1 MSLSKTEPFPV
12 GAVLHG
18 RSGRRYGIEEIL
30 SERRDP
36 LLCVYRAR
44 YVRTSNPS
52 TKLALTSELY
62 LSSVGAEKFVLKN
75 MIPGDFEY
83 NQDLQN
89 YVASCPNLRTAIDA
103 VPDFELLV
111 YPFLAGDLFAFSKAL
126 FVDWLGSTKRASSI
140 LFNFLLS
147 RLQPRFCGCHPGPD
161 VLADIKPNNILLDYD
176 VAGDDITVRNVQV
189 SDLEDAVVIPPGKNL
204 KDCLRG
210 NQLWRS
216 PESWVRARQST
227 PSDIYSFGVVII
239 YVMLNEMVFRARDE
253 ELAAKDAWR
262 HVLRRH
268 ISYFADDGGIKGLLS
283 HIGED
288 NPFFDRLIDLAAE
301 FGASRP
307 RSPFALWQYVD
318 EELRDLIGK
327 MTNFDPA
334 RRITAHEA
342 LEHPWFSKG
351 SSD

>member
-1 MSLSKTEPFPV
+1 
-12 GAVLHG
+12 
-18 RSGRRYGIEEIL
+18 
-30 SERRDP
+30 
-36 LLCVYRAR
+36 
-44 YVRTSNPS
+44 
-52 TKLALTSELY
+52 
-62 LSSVGAEKFVLKN
+62 

-89 YVASCPNLRTAIDA
+89 SVASCPNLRTAIDA

-111 YPFLAGDLFAFSKAL
+111 YPFLAGDLLQISQKPLAPATRKYILKSAL
-126 FVDWLGSTKRASSI
+126 RGLAGLHEKGIIHT
-140 LFNFLLS
+140 
-147 RLQPRFCGCHPGPD
+147 GPD
-161 VLADIKPNNILLDYD
+161 GLTDIKPNNILLDYD

-189 SDLEDAVVIPPGKNL
+189 SDLEDAMVIPPGKNL
-204 KDCLRG
+204 RDCLRG

-216 PESWVRARQST
+216 PESWARARQNT

-239 YVMLNEMVFRARDE
+239 YVMLNEMVFRVRDE

-268 ISYFADDGGIKGLLS
+268 ISYFADMDGFGGLLS

-288 NPFFDRLIDLAAE
+288 NPFFNRLIDLTTD
-301 FGASRP
+301 FDASKP
-307 RSPFALWQYVD
+307 RSPFALWHYVD